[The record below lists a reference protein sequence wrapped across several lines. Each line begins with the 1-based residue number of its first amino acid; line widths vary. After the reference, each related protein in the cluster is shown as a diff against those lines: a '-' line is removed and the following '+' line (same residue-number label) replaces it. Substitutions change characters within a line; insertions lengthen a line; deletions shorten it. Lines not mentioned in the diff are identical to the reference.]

1 MPNFTVKQQIVM
13 LCFCKTCFCCLTKCF
28 FSAIIVL
35 SKKRRKYNVLQGNS
49 LGGRGENL
57 EKGEPLY
64 EERNTLPTLM
74 ENVEKA
80 KITNVEGISFYAE
93 LEYLTAKNKGL
104 THFWKREGHCVESG
118 EKSYGF
124 LVERNNIW
132 YSVIGKWKNE
142 EDAKQELAAYGY
154 KIVG

>member
-1 MPNFTVKQQIVM
+1 MFYRELRWEDAAKIW
-13 LCFCKTCFCCLTKCF
+13 
-28 FSAIIVL
+28 
-35 SKKRRKYNVLQGNS
+35 
-49 LGGRGENL
+49 

-64 EERNTLPTLM
+64 EEWNTLPTLM

-104 THFWKREGHCVESG
+104 THFWKREEHCVESG
-118 EKSYGF
+118 EKPYGF
-124 LVERNNIW
+124 LVERDNIW

-142 EDAKQELAAYGY
+142 EDAKQELAAYRRIAGSRNFFLLLRIQTLQPHNMTGNHY
-154 KIVG
+154 KDGNITWN